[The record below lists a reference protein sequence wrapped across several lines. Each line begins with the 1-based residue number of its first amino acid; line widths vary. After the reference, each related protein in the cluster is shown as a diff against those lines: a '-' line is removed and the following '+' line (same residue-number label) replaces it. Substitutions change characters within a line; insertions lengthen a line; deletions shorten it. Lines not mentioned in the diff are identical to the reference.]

1 MLRCLRRQDL
11 ADLQIL
17 SEAAGWNQLPA
28 DWERLLRLA
37 PQTCFG
43 IELEGR
49 VVASATVL
57 PYGNR
62 VAWLGMVLTHPEAR
76 RQGHARKL
84 LGHVLGLGLP
94 ALMLDATAAGQPL
107 YESMGFVPVGEIHR
121 YRREA
126 SGSTAAGDVGVLAAP
141 EDAAFGANRQA
152 LLAQLARE
160 GRLYQQSGAYAIVR
174 PGRLAEHLGPMVA
187 SSRQKAQALLEQ
199 LLAVEGPALV
209 ADLHPHAE
217 ALFRSYGFQRTRSL
231 LRMVRGRALPSDC
244 SQVYAAAGFELG

>member
-1 MLRCLRRQDL
+1 M

-17 SEAAGWNQLPA
+17 SEAAGWNQLAA

-43 IELEGR
+43 IEMGGR
-49 VVASATVL
+49 IVASATVL

-76 RQGHARKL
+76 RQGYARRL
-84 LGHVLGLGLP
+84 LSHVLGLGMP
-94 ALMLDATAAGQPL
+94 ALMLDATAEGQPL
-107 YESMGFVPVGEIHR
+107 YESMGFVPVSEIHR

-126 SGSTAAGDVGVLAAP
+126 SAPTAVSGVAVVAAP

-152 LLAQLARE
+152 LLAQLVRE
-160 GRLYQQSGAYAIVR
+160 GRLYQQAGAYAIVR
-174 PGRLAEHLGPMVA
+174 PGRLAEHLGPMLA
-187 SSRQKAQALLEQ
+187 SSCEKAQALLEQ
-199 LLAVEGPALV
+199 LLAAEGPALV

-217 ALFRSYGFQRTRSL
+217 PLFGRYGFQRTRSL
-231 LRMVRGRALPSDC
+231 LRMVRGRALPSDL